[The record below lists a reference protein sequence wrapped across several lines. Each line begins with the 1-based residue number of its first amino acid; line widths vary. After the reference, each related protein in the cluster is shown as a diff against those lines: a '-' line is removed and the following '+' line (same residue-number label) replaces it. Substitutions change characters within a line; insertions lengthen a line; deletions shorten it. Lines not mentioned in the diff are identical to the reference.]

1 MRFAYLPYNDAL
13 ERISSSYRASKYS
26 QGFGVAEWDGRIEWL
41 RLIFSKQA
49 NFEKLKALADA
60 NPQSSILQTYI
71 ARGYDEV
78 GEHEKAAEAFQMAAS
93 VVEDEADRALYD
105 ADAAIQYAR
114 AGQFTRGRTIFENA
128 KKIAKDSGVLSS
140 TIAEDLRT
148 LAQIEKE
155 DELEIASLERCVELR
170 PADWQLRFNLAYK
183 HSQCENNDMAFHHY
197 IRIPP
202 RLRDAATWN
211 NLGVSF
217 SNFDMPAKS
226 NSAFQR
232 AENQGETLAM
242 SNLGF
247 RLLRAGF
254 IEEAAE
260 RAKKAVKLEAY
271 HANITDLL
279 KRLKEVPDEEE
290 KKEAETLEKAKPKVA
305 FYRQLGSAALAQ
317 TPNEIG
323 EKWETPEAVL
333 SASLNGMD
341 VRIWGSYEQDA
352 NALMGVGL
360 LGGIVRQK
368 VVRQVE
374 YTLKLRGNL
383 LIGEVKRTTDGE
395 TSPSVIA
402 LGMGNRKVAMYFEPD
417 GTVLHVMEGSSFY
430 TWRRIN

>member
-1 MRFAYLPYNDAL
+1 M
-13 ERISSSYRASKYS
+13 SSR
-26 QGFGVAEWDGRIEWL
+26 
-41 RLIFSKQA
+41 
-49 NFEKLKALADA
+49 
-60 NPQSSILQTYI
+60 
-71 ARGYDEV
+71 YDEV

-93 VVEDEADRALYD
+93 VVEDAADRALYD

-128 KKIAKDSGVLSS
+128 KKITKDNGALSS
-140 TIAEDLRT
+140 SIAEDLRT

-155 DELEIASLERCVELR
+155 DELEIAALERCVELR

-183 HSQCENNDMAFHHY
+183 HSQCENDDMALHHY
-197 IRIPP
+197 IKIPP
-202 RLRDAATWN
+202 RLRDAGTWN

-232 AENQGETLAM
+232 AENQGDTLAM

-247 RLLRAGF
+247 RLLRAGL
-254 IEEAAE
+254 IDEAAE

-279 KRLKEVPDEEE
+279 KRLKEVPEEEE
-290 KKEAETLEKAKPKVA
+290 KRETEALEKVKPKAA
-305 FYRQLGSAALAQ
+305 FYRQLGNAALAQ

-323 EKWETPEAVL
+323 DKWETPEAVL

-360 LGGIVRQK
+360 LGGLIRQK
-368 VVRQVE
+368 VVRHVE
-374 YTLKLRGNL
+374 YILKLRGNL
-383 LIGEVKRTTDGE
+383 LIGEVRRTTDGE
-395 TSPSVIA
+395 TSPSLAA
-402 LGMGNRKVAMYFEPD
+402 LGIGNRKIVMYLETD
-417 GTVLHVMEGSSFY
+417 GTVLHVMDGSSLY
-430 TWRRIN
+430 SWRRVN